1 MKIYLIGLPGIGKTT
16 IGKIIS
22 EKLGIDFYDTDELIE
37 SEEKISPKEIIVKYG
52 EAHFRNIETEV
63 LGLTEDLDGVIS
75 CGGGIV
81 ERKENK
87 RLFHGLVVYLKGDP
101 KELVFSED
109 DIDSRPLLKE
119 SGIEKLYEKRAAKYL
134 DFADYV
140 VDVTL
145 KSNDEVA
152 DEVIKYYENISNKW
166 A

>member
-22 EKLGIDFYDTDELIE
+22 QKLEVDFYDTDELIKK
-37 SEEKISPKEIIVKYG
+37 EEKLSPKEIIIKYG

-63 LGLTEDLDGVIS
+63 LGLTEELDGVIS

-87 RLFHGLVVYLKGDP
+87 RLFHGVVIYLKIDP
-101 KELVFSED
+101 KTLTLTD
-109 DIDSRPLLKE
+109 KDIESRPLLKDN
-119 SGIEKLYEKRAAKYL
+119 SIEKLYQKRADKYL
-134 DFADYV
+134 DFADITI
-140 VDVTL
+140 DITA
-145 KSNDEVA
+145 KTNEEIA
-152 DEVIKYYENISNKW
+152 NEVIKYYENISNKW